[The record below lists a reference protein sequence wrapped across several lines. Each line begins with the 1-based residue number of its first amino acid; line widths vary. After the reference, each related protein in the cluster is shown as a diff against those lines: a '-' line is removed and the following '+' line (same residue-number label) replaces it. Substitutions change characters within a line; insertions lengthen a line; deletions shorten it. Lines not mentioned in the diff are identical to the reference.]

1 MGKGFRMT
9 PSAVHEHASRTSQ
22 RGEQISQTGSQS
34 GGAGM
39 HGSALGMVGGSA
51 VSGQQG
57 LVGRFSSAFSQ
68 AGSKLEG
75 HAQQLH
81 TSANSV
87 SGTDSDHASAL
98 SGIHP
103 SSGNVRNPH
112 ASGSAPGMPSSAPPP
127 GGRRPAHA
135 YHNISGTGYHQAGQN
150 AFDQYY
156 PQARPGWN
164 GRPDNLGGRISAN
177 QSSAHNPYIPAS
189 ATQAP
194 TTSHGNLIDPNG
206 PGPSVHAGYGS
217 PQSQQDFLNT
227 QFPNHGNVNPNFG
240 SNQGYGLN
248 CNQCIVGVDA
258 ANAGHPSTQAAPMS
272 AGTFSGTDFLRN
284 KYNGTDYQNTNY
296 GAITQKIS
304 QEGGA
309 GVVYVSRPPT
319 ATSPGSAHVFNVV
332 QHPQYGA
339 VYLDGQTGK
348 LGNLEGGTDR
358 IDLMHYFPD
367 YQPNA

>member
-9 PSAVHEHASRTSQ
+9 PSAVHEHANRTSQ
-22 RGEQISQTGSQS
+22 RGDQISQTGSQS
-34 GGAGM
+34 SGAGM

-57 LVGRFSSAFSQ
+57 LVGRFSQAFSK

-87 SGTDSDHASAL
+87 STTDSDHASAL
-98 SGIHP
+98 NGIHP
-103 SSGNVRNPH
+103 SGGNVRNPH
-112 ASGSAPGMPSSAPPP
+112 AAPGMPSASAPP
-127 GGRRPAHA
+127 RANRPSHA
-135 YHNISGTGYHQAGQN
+135 YHNMDGTGYHTAGQN
-150 AFDQYY
+150 AFNQYY

-164 GRPDNLGGRISAN
+164 GRPNGLGGRIDNN

-189 ATQAP
+189 ATQQAP
-194 TTSHGNLIDPNG
+194 ASHGHLIDPNG

-217 PQSQQDFLNT
+217 PQSQQEFLNT
-227 QFPNHGNVNPNFG
+227 HFPNHGSINPNFG
-240 SNQGYGLN
+240 SANQGYGLN

-258 ANAGHPSTQAAPMS
+258 ANAGHPITHAAPMQQGTF
-272 AGTFSGTDFLRN
+272 AGTEFLKN
-284 KYNGTDYQNTNY
+284 KYNGTEYQNTNY
-296 GAITQKIS
+296 GEITQKIS

-309 GVVYVSRPPT
+309 GVVYISRPPT

-332 QHPQYGA
+332 HHPQYGA

-348 LGNLEGGTDR
+348 LGNLEGGTNQ
-358 IDLMHYFPD
+358 INFMHYFPD